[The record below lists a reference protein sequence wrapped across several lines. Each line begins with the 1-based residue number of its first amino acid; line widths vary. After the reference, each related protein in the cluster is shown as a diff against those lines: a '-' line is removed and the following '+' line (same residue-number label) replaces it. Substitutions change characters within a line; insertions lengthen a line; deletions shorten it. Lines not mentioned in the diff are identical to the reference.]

1 MIPIRPVRTPL
12 DVPFAVV
19 TVLFRPF
26 PGEALNLLGI
36 LASLESLALLALV
49 AARLRLGVLFREMRR
64 SPLVV
69 FSLSYVLLFAVAF
82 SNIENAGI
90 LVRQRGQVL
99 PLLLV
104 FAALPKGSA
113 TSPSVEEVPEAVPV
127 DRQPLPDHAAT

>member
-12 DVPFAVV
+12 DVPFAAV

-49 AARLRLGVLFREMRR
+49 AARLRPGVLFREMRR
-64 SPLVV
+64 SPFVV

-104 FAALPKGSA
+104 FAALPKAGVESA
-113 TSPSVEEVPEAVPV
+113 DVKMNSDPVPAS
-127 DRQPLPDHAAT
+127 R